1 MAQAAKSERA
11 GVAAEAS
18 SLVAKAQELN
28 SFFIAQAERNEAQG
42 SLTDEVFKTLS
53 DNGFFGLWVPKCF
66 GGSEASP
73 IEGLEVIEALSY
85 ADGSTG
91 WVVMAAQVATATAAA
106 YLPSSAAEQ
115 IFGSP
120 PAIIAGQG
128 APLGRAD
135 VVGKGFRLTGQ
146 WHYGSGLLHANYIHT
161 GGIVY
166 ENDAPRML
174 PGTKLPEARIF
185 IVPRKQARLL
195 GNWDVL
201 GLRATGSVDYALDG
215 VYVPEE
221 FTHLQSAAK
230 PRQGGNL
237 YKLGI
242 SGLGSICH
250 TAFALGTGRRMLDEL
265 ATLARAESGRPA
277 LLPQIGGGE
286 SFQEQFGLAEAK
298 LRSSR
303 AFAREVLEDIQ
314 STLQRGGDITRR
326 QFTLEKLALNYA
338 TSAIAEACT
347 FAYRYAGGVAFRNGT
362 MQRLFRDMNSG
373 TAHITTGP
381 NFLRECGKDLLGLA
395 EGKVWGSRGFVDPP
409 VQS

>member
-1 MAQAAKSERA
+1 MAQGAKSERA
-11 GVAAEAS
+11 DATAGAG
-18 SLVAKAQELN
+18 SLMARARELN
-28 SFFIAQAERNEAQG
+28 AFFVAQAERNEAQG
-42 SLTDEVFKTLS
+42 FLTDETFKALH

-106 YLPSSAAEQ
+106 YLPRNAAEQ
-115 IFGSP
+115 IFGSQ

-135 VVGKGFRLTGQ
+135 VEGKGFRLTGH

-166 ENDAPRML
+166 ENGEPRML
-174 PGTKLPEARIF
+174 PGSKVPEARIF
-185 IVPRKQARLL
+185 IVPRNQARLL

-201 GLRATGSVDYALDG
+201 GLRATGSIDYALDD
-215 VYVPEE
+215 VFVPEE
-221 FTHLQSAAK
+221 FTHLQSAAT

-237 YKLGI
+237 YRLGI

-265 ATLARAESGRPA
+265 AALARAESGRPA
-277 LLPQIGGGE
+277 VLTLAGGD
-286 SFQEQFGLAEAK
+286 SFQEQFALAEAK

-303 AFAREVLEDIQ
+303 AFFREVLQDIE
-314 STLQRGGDITRR
+314 STLQQGDAVSRR
-326 QFTLEKLALNYA
+326 QFTLEKLGLNFA
-338 TSAIAEACT
+338 TSAITEVCT
-347 FAYRYAGGVAFRNGT
+347 FAYRYAGGIAFRNGT
-362 MQRLFRDMNSG
+362 MQRLFRDMYSG
-373 TAHITTGP
+373 SAHITTGP
-381 NFLRECGKDLLGLA
+381 AFLRECGKDLLGLA
-395 EGKVWGSRGFVDPP
+395 EGKVWGSRGLVDP
-409 VQS
+409 V